1 MPETSGRQPF
11 LIHHLSTVDS
21 TNTYLKGMRD
31 APEWAVV
38 TADEQTAGRGRHS
51 NQWHSAAGA
60 GLYLSVLL
68 RPGVGMRRAGWLS
81 LLAAVAGAETLF
93 DLGLE
98 GVDIKWPNDL
108 LVGERKIGGI
118 LIESETSSS
127 GRLERAIVGMGMNL
141 NHTQFPPPLDRTAT
155 SYRIETGRSIEVA
168 AVRIRLLER
177 LACWYQRWR
186 DEGEDAI
193 RDRWLACSSYGRGRA
208 VGVTVAGERIEGITA
223 GLDPEGA
230 LLLITPNGT
239 VRPIVTGEVSH
250 LRPVG
255 EAPSS

>member
-21 TNTYLKGMRD
+21 TNTYLKAMRD
-31 APEWAVV
+31 APEWTVV
-38 TADEQTAGRGRHS
+38 TADEQTAGRGRHA

-68 RPGVGMRRAGWLS
+68 RPGVGMRRAGCLS
-81 LLAAVAGAETLF
+81 LLAAVAGAETLL

-127 GRLERAIVGMGMNL
+127 GRLDRAIVGMGMNL
-141 NHTQFPPPLDRTAT
+141 NHTAFPPPLDRTAT
-155 SYRIETGRSIEVA
+155 SYRIETGQAIEVA
-168 AVRIRLLER
+168 TVRARLLER
-177 LACWYQRWR
+177 LEDWYRSWR
-186 DEGEDAI
+186 NGEEDAI
-193 RDRWLACSSYGRGRA
+193 RDRWLALSSYGRGRSIW
-208 VGVTVAGERIEGITA
+208 VTIGGERIEGVTA

-230 LLLITPNGT
+230 LRLITPDGA
-239 VRPIVTGEVSH
+239 VRTILTGEVSH
-250 LRPVG
+250 VRPGG
-255 EAPSS
+255 EALSS